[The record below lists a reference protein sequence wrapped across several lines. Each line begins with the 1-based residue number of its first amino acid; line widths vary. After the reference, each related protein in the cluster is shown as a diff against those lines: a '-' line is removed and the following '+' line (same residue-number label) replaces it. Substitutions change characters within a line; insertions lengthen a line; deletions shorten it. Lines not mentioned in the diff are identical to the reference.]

1 MISRTLGDP
10 GWVGR
15 ARVPMVDNQEYIRRP
30 EWQTSV
36 DISKTKKKEVGYL
49 FHFIFINFAFQI
61 TLLEKHKRKFAE
73 RKRFDKN
80 TSMVKIS
87 IEGARM
93 QLGQ

>member
-1 MISRTLGDP
+1 MMAGDP

-15 ARVPMVDNQEYIRRP
+15 ARVPMVDNQEYVKRP
-30 EWQTSV
+30 EWQNVV
-36 DISKTKKKEVGYL
+36 DISKTKKKEVGGLRY
-49 FHFIFINFAFQI
+49 FHSDDIYSIFQI

-73 RKRFDKN
+73 RKRLAKN
-80 TSMVKIS
+80 NTMVKIS

>member
-1 MISRTLGDP
+1 MISSNLGDP

-30 EWQTSV
+30 EWQNSV
-36 DISKTKKKEVGYL
+36 DISKTKKKEVGCL
-49 FHFIFINFAFQI
+49 LNFILINFSVQI

-73 RKRFDKN
+73 RKRSDKN

>member
-1 MISRTLGDP
+1 MILG
-10 GWVGR
+10 GLGV
-15 ARVPMVDNQEYIRRP
+15 QECLWLITRSIRRP

-36 DISKTKKKEVGYL
+36 DISKTKKKEVECL
-49 FHFIFINFAFQI
+49 FHFIFIKCAFQI

-73 RKRFDKN
+73 RKRNDKN

>member
-1 MISRTLGDP
+1 
-10 GWVGR
+10 
-15 ARVPMVDNQEYIRRP
+15 MVDNQEYIRRP

-36 DISKTKKKEVGYL
+36 DISKTKKKEVVYL
-49 FHFIFINFAFQI
+49 LHFIFINFAFQI